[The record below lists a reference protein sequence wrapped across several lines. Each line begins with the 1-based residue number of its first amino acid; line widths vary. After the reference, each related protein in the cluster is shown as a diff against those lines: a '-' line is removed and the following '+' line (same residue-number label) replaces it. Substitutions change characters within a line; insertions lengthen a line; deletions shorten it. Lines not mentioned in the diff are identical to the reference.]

1 VHRLDVGMAMA
12 GAYLRG
18 QMQYRA
24 NFLVDVVMG
33 MVYHLTGLLFVGV
46 LLSRFEELAGWT
58 LGEMVFL
65 YGLRLLVHALRGVVF
80 GNVGRVESLIRRG
93 EFDRILIR
101 PIPPLLH
108 LMAMRVPI
116 SDIGNLISGLGVFAF
131 ALTLVD
137 VDWSPL
143 AVAYLVMAIL
153 GGCLIEAAV
162 QLATSAMAFRTG
174 SAQALYVLLN
184 DVVNTYGNYPLSA
197 FPALTRFALTFGLP
211 LAFVAYFPAAVLLGR
226 TPELSVHPAVAYAAP
241 LVGVVWFMLALL
253 LWRSEI
259 GQYRSA
265 GH

>member
-1 VHRLDVGMAMA
+1 MHQLGVGLAMA

-18 QMQYRA
+18 QMQYRT
-24 NFLVDVVMG
+24 NFLVDVLMG

-46 LLSRFEELAGWT
+46 LLSRFEDLAGWG
-58 LGEMVFL
+58 LGEMAFL
-65 YGLRLLVHALRGVVF
+65 YGLRLLIHALRGVVF
-80 GNVGRVESLIRRG
+80 GNVGRVQSLIRRG
-93 EFDRILIR
+93 EFDRILVR

-116 SDIGNLISGLGVFAF
+116 SDIGNLISGVAVFAI
-131 ALTLVD
+131 AASIAD

-153 GGCLIEAAV
+153 GGCLIEAAL
-162 QLATSAMAFRTG
+162 QLAASAMAFRTSSG
-174 SAQALYVLLN
+174 HSLYVLLN
-184 DVVNTYGNYPLSA
+184 DVVNNYGNYPLSI
-197 FPALTRFALTFGLP
+197 FPGVVRALLTFGFP
-211 LAFVAYFPAAVLLGR
+211 LAFVAYFPAAVVLGR
-226 TPELSVHPAVAYAAP
+226 TGELSVPAWVAYAAP
-241 LVGVVWFMLALL
+241 LVGAAWFMLALL